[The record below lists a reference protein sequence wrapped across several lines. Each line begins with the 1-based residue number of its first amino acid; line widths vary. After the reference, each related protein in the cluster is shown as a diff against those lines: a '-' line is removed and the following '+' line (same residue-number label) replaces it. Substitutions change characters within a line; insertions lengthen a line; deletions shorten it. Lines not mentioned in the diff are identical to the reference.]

1 MRAWLVVSFLF
12 GCGGPSGPSA
22 PQVASEVAA
31 PRPDARDG
39 IALRFGCTIVTER
52 QLELEIAR
60 GRAAGLS
67 DSDARERARHR
78 ALVRRMGEE
87 RHVVVTPDEVERAL
101 ASVAAQNGLDDA
113 GLRRAVVEQGLT
125 WELYVEDVREQLLE
139 MKVGR
144 LLAQVS
150 AEDADAELACRGGG
164 DRDRVVSE
172 LFEARRREAF
182 EAEARRLERL
192 QPRARFGGC
201 DEADPQDTYPQHR

>member
-1 MRAWLVVSFLF
+1 MRALLVLALAA
-12 GCGGPSGPSA
+12 CGGPPAPATEPESA
-22 PQVASEVAA
+22 SVNAQQL
-31 PRPDARDG
+31 DARDG

-87 RHVVVTPDEVERAL
+87 RHVVVTQDEVERAL

-125 WELYVEDVREQLLE
+125 W
-139 MKVGR
+139 
-144 LLAQVS
+144 
-150 AEDADAELACRGGG
+150 
-164 DRDRVVSE
+164 
-172 LFEARRREAF
+172 
-182 EAEARRLERL
+182 
-192 QPRARFGGC
+192 
-201 DEADPQDTYPQHR
+201 